1 MNENDKAKELFCE
14 LQIPTITED
23 MITECIADVGI
34 EVDKEIITEFIL
46 NGQKIIFNQV
56 FGEDIAESNNPI
68 QSM

>member
-1 MNENDKAKELFCE
+1 
-14 LQIPTITED
+14 

-34 EVDKEIITEFIL
+34 EVDKEIITKFIL